1 MPHWARFCN
10 AMLGCAG
17 GGAVASACESAL
29 MRQRLSSALVA
40 ALILLARAL
49 PRAALAEHWRAVL
62 VAGDTAQPVFDN
74 ALRAV
79 TAWLGEDGIAEAD
92 IHRLAASAGGRNR
105 AVEPATLREVLGR
118 IAALQSGPGDG
129 CFIFITSHGGQGLG
143 LSLSRAA
150 EMLTP
155 KALARALAQGC
166 AGVPTGVIV
175 SGCYSG
181 SFAQPPMAASNRIV
195 LTAARADRSS
205 FGCAAD
211 RTYTDYDACLLGS
224 LAHAASWQAAFAETK
239 DCVSRR
245 EHQLGET
252 PSLPQAAFGAAVH
265 NPPRQFSASAAPRKC
280 AHLPRHRRRGA

>member
-1 MPHWARFCN
+1 
-10 AMLGCAG
+10 MLRCAAG
-17 GGAVASACESAL
+17 GAGASACESAL
-29 MRQRLSSALVA
+29 MRQHLITALGV
-40 ALILLARAL
+40 ALILLASVA
-49 PRAALAEHWRAVL
+49 PRAAKAEHWQAVL

-74 ALRAV
+74 ATHAV
-79 TAWLGEDGIAEAD
+79 AAWLAEHGVAEAD
-92 IHRLAASAGGRNR
+92 IHRLAASAGARNR
-105 AVEPATLREVLGR
+105 AVEPATLRRVLGR
-118 IAALQSGPGDG
+118 IATLQSGPGDG
-129 CFIFITSHGGQGLG
+129 CFIFITSHGGRGLG
-143 LSLSRAA
+143 IYLSRED

-155 KALARALAQGC
+155 KALARALGQGC
-166 AGVPTGVIV
+166 AGVPTVVIV

-181 SFAQPPMAASNRIV
+181 SFAQPPMAAPNRIV

-224 LAHAASWQAAFAETK
+224 LAHASSWQAAFAETK

-265 NPPRQFSASAAPRKC
+265 NLPLQF
-280 AHLPRHRRRGA
+280 